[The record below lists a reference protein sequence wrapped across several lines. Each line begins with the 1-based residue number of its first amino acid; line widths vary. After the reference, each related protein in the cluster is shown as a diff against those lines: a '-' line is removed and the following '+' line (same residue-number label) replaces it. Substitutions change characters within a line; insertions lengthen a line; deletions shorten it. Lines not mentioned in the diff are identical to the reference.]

1 MARDMN
7 DGWERHSAGM
17 GTPKDLFTQK
27 GKNKGGRVRKRGT
40 YEEMMIEGENRKKS
54 KLLKKMS
61 EGPGQRGITAPERLT
76 LLTSISSVLLQR
88 KRERESQTWSSSMY

>member
-54 KLLKKMS
+54 KL
-61 EGPGQRGITAPERLT
+61 
-76 LLTSISSVLLQR
+76 
-88 KRERESQTWSSSMY
+88 

>member
-1 MARDMN
+1 
-7 DGWERHSAGM
+7 
-17 GTPKDLFTQK
+17 
-27 GKNKGGRVRKRGT
+27 
-40 YEEMMIEGENRKKS
+40 
-54 KLLKKMS
+54 MS